1 MRHPPMDV
9 GIGVGSGPPLA
20 RTLAMVR
27 VARALGVTSVW
38 VVDHLTGFFP
48 KVMWDSQF
56 TWLSRRGGSPDA
68 FFEWQTLAGHLA
80 SRAGRLQLGVG
91 VTEAI
96 RRHPVVLAQAA
107 LTLSHLTRRPPILGI
122 GSGEAENVTP
132 YGLSFDRPVSRLEEA
147 LEVLRM
153 CFTATG
159 SMSFEG
165 DFFTLDEATLD
176 LVPGVGGMPRIWLG
190 AHGPRMLR
198 LTGRHA
204 DGWLPA
210 IPMSPEEYA
219 RSLGVVHA
227 SAVEHGRDPSSI
239 VPAMTVPYVVGRN
252 AADVDIQLRHPAV
265 RFLALLAPDQTWQQA
280 GFRHPLGEGFGGIT
294 EFVPDR
300 YDRSDLQDAIEAV
313 PDELLRARLVAGTPD
328 EVVGRLRELGEA
340 GLQHVVLSPVSPI
353 VSRRALVF
361 AARTLPSI
369 VRRLRNG

>member
-1 MRHPPMDV
+1 
-9 GIGVGSGPPLA
+9 
-20 RTLAMVR
+20 MVQ
-27 VARALGVTSVW
+27 VARALGLTSVW

-48 KVMWDSQF
+48 RDMWDSRF

-107 LTLSHLTRRPPILGI
+107 LTLSHLTLRPPILGI

-147 LEVLRM
+147 LQVLRM
-153 CFTATG
+153 CFAG
-159 SMSFEG
+159 SRAMSFDG
-165 DFFTLDEATLD
+165 DFFTLDGASLD
-176 LVPGVGGMPRIWLG
+176 LPPGVGGMPQIWLG

-198 LTGRHA
+198 LTGRYA

-210 IPMSPEEYA
+210 IPMSAEDYA
-219 RSLGVVHA
+219 GSLGVIHA
-227 SAVEHGRDPSSI
+227 SAVEHGREPSSI
-239 VPAMTVPYVVGRN
+239 VPAMTVPYLVGRN
-252 AADVDIQLRHPAV
+252 AADVDLQLHHPAV
-265 RFLALLAPDQTWQQA
+265 RFLALLAPDRMWQQA
-280 GFRHPLGEGFGGIT
+280 GFRHPLGEGFGGMA

-300 YDRSDLQDAIEAV
+300 YDRSDLEDAIDAV
-313 PDELLRARLVAGTPD
+313 PGELLRQRLVAGTPD
-328 EVVGRLRELGEA
+328 EVVGRLWELGEA
-340 GLQHVVLSPVSPI
+340 GLQHVILSPVSPI
-353 VSRRALVF
+353 VSRRALLF

-369 VRRLRNG
+369 VRRLKSG